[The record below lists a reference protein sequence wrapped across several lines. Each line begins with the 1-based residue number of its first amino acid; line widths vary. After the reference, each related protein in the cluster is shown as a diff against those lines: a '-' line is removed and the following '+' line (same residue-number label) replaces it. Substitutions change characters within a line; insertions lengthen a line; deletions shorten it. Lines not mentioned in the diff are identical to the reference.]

1 MAPEAIAAASTPA
14 SDWWSLGIILLELL
28 TGGRCFEDV
37 HERAF
42 LLHLVA
48 RGITLPENL
57 TPRWRNLL
65 EGLLTRNHE
74 NRWLAS
80 QALRWAEGE
89 ANIPTKPDARP
100 DLAMGPEFAFA
111 GRKFRSPAELAFAA
125 AEEANWAEALSAL
138 DSGRIANWLSEMEAE
153 AALETIRKISADQR
167 LKQLHPDFPLAL
179 ALAALNPD
187 LPLCIKG
194 ELVTPNALLADP
206 GMGAKWL
213 AREPVG

>member
-1 MAPEAIAAASTPA
+1 MAPEAIASASTPA

-28 TGGRCFEDV
+28 TEGRCFAHV

-48 RGITLPENL
+48 RGITLPEEL
-57 TPRWRNLL
+57 TPRWQNLL

-74 NRWLAS
+74 NRWLSA
-80 QALRWAEGE
+80 QALRWADGE
-89 ANIPTKPDARP
+89 SDIPTKPDPRP
-100 DLAMGPEFAFA
+100 DLATGPEFAFA

-138 DSGRIANWLSEMEAE
+138 DSGRIANWLSEMQKQPS
-153 AALETIRKISADQR
+153 ALETIRKISADQR

-179 ALAALNPD
+179 ALAALNPICPSVSKES
-187 LPLCIKG
+187 L
-194 ELVTPNALLADP
+194 
-206 GMGAKWL
+206 
-213 AREPVG
+213 